1 MSTYQNVDDYFDSD
15 LYPSMMLKGELQ
27 ELPMRFQLLQDWQTL
42 SGMLFAT
49 LRIRVLRFLFWFL
62 RNTYRG

>member
-15 LYPSMMLKGELQ
+15 LYPSMLNREAQDMPVRLE
-27 ELPMRFQLLQDWQTL
+27 LLQDLQTL
-42 SGMLFAT
+42 SAMLFAST
-49 LRIRVLRFLFWFL
+49 RICVLRFLFWFL

>member
-1 MSTYQNVDDYFDSD
+1 MSTYQTVDDYFDSD
-15 LYPSMMLKGELQ
+15 LYPSMLSREPQ
-27 ELPMRFQLLQDWQTL
+27 ELPLRLQLLQDLQTL

-62 RNTYRG
+62 RNTYRA